1 MQQKT
6 SASIVC
12 LLTDFGT
19 RDGYVGVMKGV
30 ILHIAPATQFVDLT
44 HDIPPQDLAS
54 ASWVLRTSYRY
65 FAPNTIFLCVVD
77 PGVGSQRLP
86 LAMRVGSWFFVGPD
100 NGLFSAL
107 LAEQPVHEAVTLT
120 NPAYHLST
128 VSNTF
133 QGRDIFSPVAA
144 HIAHGT
150 PLSALGH
157 PIAPAQLQRLAGQ
170 ASLSMTITDECVEG
184 NVAHIDHFGNIITN
198 IIAPVIPAAAP
209 LKDVDTLSSQLRA
222 AFYLLFPQRQLAITR
237 GRRFFAQQSSPSADE
252 TSPFFYTDS
261 SGYLAVAIQNGNA
274 SSQLHISRGERVI
287 CAWSSDEEKSV

>member
-107 LAEQPVHEAVTLT
+107 LAEQTVHEAVTLI
-120 NPAYHLST
+120 NSAYHLSA

-144 HIAHGT
+144 HIANGT
-150 PLSALGH
+150 PLSTFGH

-170 ASLSMTITDECVEG
+170 VSLSLTVADERVEG

-198 IIAPVIPAAAP
+198 IIAPVIPAAVPTDAH
-209 LKDVDTLSSQLRA
+209 TLSSRSEA
-222 AFYLLFPQRQLAITR
+222 AFYLLFPQHQVVIAQ
-237 GRRFFAQQSSPSADE
+237 GRRFFAQQSGPSAGE

-287 CAWSSDEEKSV
+287 CAWSSEEEKRV